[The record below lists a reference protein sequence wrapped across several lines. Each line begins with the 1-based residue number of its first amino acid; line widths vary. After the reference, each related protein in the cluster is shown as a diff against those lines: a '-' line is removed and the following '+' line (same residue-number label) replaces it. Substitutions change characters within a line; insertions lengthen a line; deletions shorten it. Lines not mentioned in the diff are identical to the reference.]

1 MESQYR
7 DLESSF
13 SQEGGRSST
22 DCRKK
27 ASAFVGLWC
36 ASSYNPFR
44 RKKDALFALEFV
56 FTSYKIFMKF
66 YDGKSM
72 SNKTVH
78 GVRLRAY
85 RAYREGCSEEAVSV
99 VFALP
104 WFEISR
110 IKERGAR

>member
-27 ASAFVGLWC
+27 TSAFAGLWC
-36 ASSYNPFR
+36 ASSYSPFR
-44 RKKDALFALEFV
+44 RKKDALSALEFV

-72 SNKTVH
+72 SNKTVQ
-78 GVRLRAY
+78 GVKW
-85 RAYREGCSEEAVSV
+85 RAYREGYSKEAVSV
-99 VFALP
+99 VFATSWP
-104 WFEISR
+104 EISR